1 MPTPLFDVHLAN
13 EIMPGCRRDRVVR
26 KLARCLA
33 CDPATADR
41 RLARGA
47 VIAQGL
53 PLDEARQYLAVL
65 EMIGAMG
72 HASTRPHGPELV
84 AAI

>member
-1 MPTPLFDVHLAN
+1 MSKTLFDVRLAG
-13 EIMPGCRRDRVVR
+13 EIMPGCRRDRVVH
-26 KLARCLA
+26 KLARCMA
-33 CDPATADR
+33 CDFGTADR

-72 HASTRPHGPELV
+72 HASTRLHGPGPL
-84 AAI
+84 AAP